1 MPIEPDAD
9 NFRTPPMRLSELGRD
24 YPFHVLAAAVVMG
37 ILLVGSF
44 RVLL

>member
-1 MPIEPDAD
+1 MDIGPDAD
-9 NFRTPPMRLSELGRD
+9 KCRTPPMRLSDLGRD

-37 ILLVGSF
+37 ILLAGII